1 MVDSE
6 ELPDGNIEFVTE
18 NRLHTQTLVF
28 HIPICRK
35 WIDKEKCIYRS
46 TVPAKKIGY
55 EIFWEY
61 VDAVNFGKQKFSGF
75 VKAMDRKYQMWRIF
89 PTHFMQLNYNDL
101 LSGGLDELLA

>member
-18 NRLHTQTLVF
+18 SRLHTLF
-28 HIPICRK
+28 HIPICQK
-35 WIDKEKCIYRS
+35 WKDKEKCIDRS
-46 TVPAKKIGY
+46 TVPVKKIGY

-61 VDAVNFGKQKFSGF
+61 VDAVNVGKQKFSGF
-75 VKAMDRKYQMWRIF
+75 VKAMDRKYQMWRIS

>member
-18 NRLHTQTLVF
+18 SRLHTQTLVF

-61 VDAVNFGKQKFSGF
+61 VDAVNFGK
-75 VKAMDRKYQMWRIF
+75 
-89 PTHFMQLNYNDL
+89 
-101 LSGGLDELLA
+101 